1 MAKGKKIIIIN
12 QAANYLTI
20 GMANAFK
27 AHYDEVLLM
36 TGSVHVQGEALREDI
51 QIVKINQWH
60 DAPAWRKYSS
70 FVEAMV
76 RMWFLLLFKYRTSE
90 VLFVS
95 VPPMAYLLN
104 LVLPNKFSMV
114 IWDVYPDLLKITGIE
129 ESHPIY
135 KLWAS
140 LNKRSFRK
148 AHTLITISEVM
159 SKTISKYVNLEKVL
173 VQPIWSIFSLADKVE
188 DLENPFIIEHNLSEK
203 TVVQYSGNIGLS
215 HKVELL
221 VEMAEKLQK
230 EAAVHF
236 QIIGRGPKKK
246 AIESLVHNQQ
256 LSNCQFLPFQRDE
269 NFANSLSA
277 ANLGVVILDERVGLG
292 SVPSKSYNLM
302 ALGIPSLYIA
312 PRESQLYKYA
322 QEFGHAKC
330 FSEEQL
336 SEASSWVLE
345 FSKNVKLQK
354 KMSLAAQKAS
364 EHFQRSN
371 ADKMVE
377 KYMNVKSQ

>member
-1 MAKGKKIIIIN
+1 
-12 QAANYLTI
+12 
-20 GMANAFK
+20 
-27 AHYDEVLLM
+27 
-36 TGSVHVQGEALREDI
+36 
-51 QIVKINQWH
+51 
-60 DAPAWRKYSS
+60 
-70 FVEAMV
+70 
-76 RMWFLLLFKYRTSE
+76 
-90 VLFVS
+90 
-95 VPPMAYLLN
+95 
-104 LVLPNKFSMV
+104 MV
-114 IWDVYPDLLKITGIE
+114 IWDVYPDLLKITGMK
-129 ESHPIY
+129 ESHPLY

-140 LNKRSFRK
+140 LNKRSFSK

-173 VQPIWSIFSLADKVE
+173 VQPIWSIFSIADKVK
-188 DLENPFIIEHNLSEK
+188 DSENPFIMEHNLSEK

-221 VEMAEKLQK
+221 VEMAQKLQK

-345 FSKNVKLQK
+345 FSQNLNLQK
-354 KMSLAAQKAS
+354 KMTLAAHKAS

-377 KYMNVKSQ
+377 KYMNVKPQ